1 MSQSEFRKRL
11 TVEYS
16 IIQRCVGTIQTIDY
30 GRQNAVVQTSAEP
43 PMQTPQATDGM
54 DVPTTRQ
61 VHFTSP
67 FHLLVLIRSFGIDL
81 TEVRSKFPPG
91 AARRQL
97 QDQRPVPGMF
107 RWKHAEV
114 VQCMNLAGSRE
125 VVGRR
130 RWQKNKNRESVEPP
144 GVEERRRKG
153 V

>member
-1 MSQSEFRKRL
+1 
-11 TVEYS
+11 
-16 IIQRCVGTIQTIDY
+16 
-30 GRQNAVVQTSAEP
+30 
-43 PMQTPQATDGM
+43 MQTPQATLTDGM
-54 DVPTTRQ
+54 DVPTTITRQ

-91 AARRQL
+91 ATRRQL

-114 VQCMNLAGSRE
+114 VQYTSLAGSRE

-130 RWQKNKNRESVEPP
+130 RWQKNKTHESAEPP

-153 V
+153 VQGS